1 MLEGA
6 VAMRDH
12 NKKREEPMRDA
23 ADASFPG
30 VRPDLTRGVTRGA
43 LRLLRSMGCS
53 VLDEFPLPN
62 GRRADLIALAKDG
75 SFRIVEVKSS
85 LADFRA
91 DDKWMHYRPF
101 CDRFYF
107 AVPLE
112 LPRECLPMDVGVIV
126 ADAHGGML
134 EREAPT
140 QAIVAA
146 TRRMMLIRFGSL
158 AADRLHGTLSSR

>member
-1 MLEGA
+1 
-6 VAMRDH
+6 
-12 NKKREEPMRDA
+12 MRDA
-23 ADASFPG
+23 NDASLPR
-30 VRPDLTRGVTRGA
+30 VRRGLTRDVTCGA
-43 LRLLRSMGCS
+43 LRLLRSMGCAA
-53 VLDEFPLPN
+53 LDEFPLPN

-101 CDRFYF
+101 CDRLYF

-112 LPRECLPMDVGVIV
+112 MPREHLPADVGVIV

-134 EREAPT
+134 EREAPIW
-140 QAIVAA
+140 AIAA
-146 TRRMMLIRFGSL
+146 PTRRMMLIRFGSL
-158 AADRLHGTLSSR
+158 AADRLHKTLFPR